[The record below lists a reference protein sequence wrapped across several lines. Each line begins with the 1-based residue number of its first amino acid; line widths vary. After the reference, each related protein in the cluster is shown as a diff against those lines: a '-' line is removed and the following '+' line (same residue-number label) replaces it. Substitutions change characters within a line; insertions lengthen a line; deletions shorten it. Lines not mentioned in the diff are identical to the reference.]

1 MPFSPAA
8 RPVAGPKGSVPP
20 RDRGEGHFE
29 VGLRPVPD
37 HGGFRVKHDDELL
50 VAGRDRADLKGMG

>member
-1 MPFSPAA
+1 
-8 RPVAGPKGSVPP
+8 
-20 RDRGEGHFE
+20 
-29 VGLRPVPD
+29 VPD